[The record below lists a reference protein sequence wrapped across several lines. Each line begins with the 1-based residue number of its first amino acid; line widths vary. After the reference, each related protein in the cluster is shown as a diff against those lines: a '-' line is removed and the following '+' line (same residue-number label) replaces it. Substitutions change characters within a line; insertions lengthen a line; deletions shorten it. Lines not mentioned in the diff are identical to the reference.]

1 MKKTQRTGKAFR
13 IKWLVLALA
22 AMALILMPA
31 ASQKVSASKLVYT
44 VKFNNNS
51 GTSKS
56 KTYTSLTRNV
66 TLNTTIKLPSVPKA
80 VGYQN
85 LGWTTQKGSTKV
97 VYKAGASVKVK
108 KDMTLY
114 AVSYTH
120 LDVYKRQKWDRTD
133 I

>member
-51 GTSKS
+51 GSS
-56 KTYTSLTRNV
+56 RLSE
-66 TLNTTIKLPSVPKA
+66 P
-80 VGYQN
+80 
-85 LGWTTQKGSTKV
+85 W
-97 VYKAGASVKVK
+97 
-108 KDMTLY
+108 
-114 AVSYTH
+114 
-120 LDVYKRQKWDRTD
+120 LDHTERKHQSC